1 MRIEWDHAK
10 SDANEAKHGVR
21 FDEAAELL
29 ASETG
34 FLGIYDECH
43 SDDEDRF
50 IAIGPVGG
58 ILIVVVYT
66 ERDDD
71 MLRIISARTA
81 TKVERGMHEDFETT
95 RFRG

>member
-10 SDANEAKHGVR
+10 SAANEAKHGVR

-29 ASETG
+29 ASRSG
-34 FLGIYDECH
+34 YLGIYDEEH

-50 IAIGPVGG
+50 LAIGPVGG
-58 ILIVVVYT
+58 KLIVVVYT

-71 MLRIISARTA
+71 VLRVVSARTA
-81 TKVERGMHEDFETT
+81 TKIERGLYEDFETT